1 MLVFKKHIDSFV
13 AVFNPKPPY
22 LQMRKKAHY
31 FVLVIFSSIL
41 FGCNDDPDSYKPNYL
56 PSIDATALPAENH
69 PMTMFEDD
77 EDPSRMYDKS
87 DRWFRVNQPLQII
100 QKGKD
105 SVQVSLYSPVG
116 LSDVKIYAKLP
127 NYDKRFL
134 IYSFSKI
141 PAFHRSFH
149 KIPLTDKKN
158 DYLLETGNTVTID
171 KIEGF
176 SSGAIVFSVESEDPL
191 FQKFKKIKSNHLVQ
205 FHDGYHIN
213 ELGKFLPMNPVLA
226 KEAITMIINYS
237 YALSHPLYYS
247 TFTNFDTYK
256 AEQAAL
262 AGTAVNGALNWHGN
276 ADDADG
282 NYDYISKEEIE
293 KIYWNYLDNRAVYLA
308 MVGGDSAWGGG
319 ALASQWESGYVTGH
333 WVGEM
338 SVWSHEYSHHIGFNH
353 SSNLANSG
361 EGGGQQEMLT
371 HFYKYLIHL
380 NELPFTDPEVL
391 KTYTKTKYLNGT
403 YKKPVF
409 TINPKNPFLLK
420 YKGEGKWN

>member
-1 MLVFKKHIDSFV
+1 
-13 AVFNPKPPY
+13 
-22 LQMRKKAHY
+22 MRKNTHFFLLA
-31 FVLVIFSSIL
+31 LLSSIIL
-41 FGCNDDPDSYKPNYL
+41 GCSDEGDSYKPNYL
-56 PSIDATALPAENH
+56 QSIDATALSAENH
-69 PMTMFEDD
+69 LMTMFEDN
-77 EDPSRMYDKS
+77 EDPARMYDKN
-87 DRWFRVNQPLQII
+87 DRWFRVNEPLQVI

-105 SVQVSLYSPVG
+105 SVQVSLYLPVG
-116 LSDVKIYAKLP
+116 LSNVKIYAKLP
-127 NYDKRFL
+127 NYDKRFV

-149 KIPLTDKKN
+149 KLPLADKKN

-176 SSGAIVFSVESEDPL
+176 SSGAIEFSVECDDPL
-191 FQKFKKIKSNHLVQ
+191 FQKIKKIKSTHLVQ

-213 ELGKFLPMNPVLA
+213 ELGKYLPMNPALA

-247 TFTNFDTYK
+247 TFTNFDKYK
-256 AEQAAL
+256 QEQAAT
-262 AGTAVNGALNWHGN
+262 AGTAVNGAINWHGN
-276 ADDADG
+276 ADDANG
-282 NYDYISKEEIE
+282 VYDYYSKEEIE
-293 KIYWNYLDNRAVYLA
+293 KIYWNYLDKRTVWMA

-319 ALASQWESGYVTGH
+319 NLASQWESGYVTGH
-333 WVGEM
+333 WLGEM
-338 SVWSHEYSHHIGFNH
+338 SVWSHEYSHHIGFSH

-371 HFYKYLIHL
+371 DFYKYLIYL
-380 NELPFTDPEVL
+380 NDLPFTDPEIL
-391 KTYTKTKYLNGT
+391 KTYAKTAYVKGT

>member
-1 MLVFKKHIDSFV
+1 
-13 AVFNPKPPY
+13 
-22 LQMRKKAHY
+22 MRNTTHY
-31 FVLVIFSSIL
+31 FLLALMSSII
-41 FGCNDDPDSYKPNYL
+41 FGCSDHETEGDAYKPNYL
-56 PSIDATALPAENH
+56 PSIDATSLPKENR

-77 EDPSRMYDKS
+77 ESPSKMYDKT
-87 DRWFRVNQPLQII
+87 DRWFRVNQPLQVI

-116 LSDVKIYAKLP
+116 LTDVKIYAKLP
-127 NYDKRFL
+127 NYEKRFL
-134 IYSFSKI
+134 LYSFTKI

-149 KIPLTDKKN
+149 KIPLTTGKN

-171 KIEGF
+171 KIDGF
-176 SSGAIVFSVESEDPL
+176 SSGAIEFSVESEDPL
-191 FQKFKKIKSNHLVQ
+191 FQKFKKIKSSHLVQ
-205 FHDGYHIN
+205 FSDSYHTN

-247 TFTNFDTYK
+247 TFTNFDKYK
-256 AEQAAL
+256 QEQAAT
-262 AGTAVNGALNWHGN
+262 AGTTNINGAINWHGN
-276 ADDADG
+276 AEDKDG
-282 NYDYISKEEIE
+282 VYDYLTKDEIE
-293 KIYWNYLDNRAVYLA
+293 KIYWNYLDSRTVYMA

-319 ALASQWESGYVTGH
+319 PLASQWESSYVTGH
-333 WVGEM
+333 WLGEM
-338 SVWSHEYSHHIGFNH
+338 SVWSHEYSHHIGFSH

-371 HFYKYLIHL
+371 QFYKYLIYL
-380 NELPFTDPEVL
+380 NDLPFTDPEVL
-391 KTYTKTKYLNGT
+391 KGWTKTAYLTGT

-409 TINPKNPFLLK
+409 TISPKNTFLLK